1 MLMTREELYK
11 EQLFTEVFYASKD
24 KLYAFLKEYT
34 DDTHFAEDIMQAC
47 YIKVW
52 ENMDKW
58 DNAERLLPL
67 IKTIARNLMLN
78 AIRNKAQLPLE
89 WLEKYGV
96 DHTQYYQH
104 DHDQVKRSLY
114 SLDTVIGQLPDQCR
128 KVFVMHREKGLSYD
142 EIAARL
148 SISVHTVR
156 NHMSKA
162 IHLLKTHIPK
172 DMIQVTILLYIHFV

>member
-96 DHTQYYQH
+96 DHTQYYQP

-114 SLDTVIGQLPDQCR
+114 SLDTVIGQFPDQCR
-128 KVFVMHREKGLSYD
+128 KVFVMHREK
-142 EIAARL
+142 
-148 SISVHTVR
+148 
-156 NHMSKA
+156 
-162 IHLLKTHIPK
+162 
-172 DMIQVTILLYIHFV
+172 